1 MREDLLDV
9 HNLILFAREC
19 QDLSESICTMAVRS
33 DCDSKHEASDWPPG
47 GRTWTRLITWKSA
60 SIQLLEELPESNV
73 HSA

>member
-1 MREDLLDV
+1 
-9 HNLILFAREC
+9 
-19 QDLSESICTMAVRS
+19 MAVRS